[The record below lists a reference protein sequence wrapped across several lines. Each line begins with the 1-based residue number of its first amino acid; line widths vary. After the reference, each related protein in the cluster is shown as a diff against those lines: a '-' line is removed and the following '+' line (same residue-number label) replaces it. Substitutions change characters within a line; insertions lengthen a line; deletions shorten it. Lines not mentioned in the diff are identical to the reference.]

1 MKRIFLSLTLVV
13 VAGSAVTF
21 GATKAFFS
29 DTETST
35 ANVLTAGA
43 IDLLVDN
50 ESYYNGVFNKDTSW
64 SKKDLKEGDRFFDF
78 DDLKPSDYG
87 EDTISIHVDNNDA
100 FMCAD
105 VTLTSNHEN
114 NQTEPETLVD
124 TTTGENEG
132 ELADLVN
139 FIWWADDGDNVL
151 EDDEKVISGPEAI
164 GGLSLNESYP
174 ITLAD
179 TSSNIWNENS
189 IGGPVTGNQTYYIG
203 KAWCFGEMGTNPLKQ
218 DGSSVNRAPDKDNNG
233 DEEIGTPED
242 GGVTCSGKLLGN
254 ESQTDSLTADIN
266 FEAVQARHNKDFKCQ
281 REPVFTQCTNPTQSY
296 ATKVIASSQGVR
308 KNGTPVDVSRSNP
321 SYALGAPQSLGT
333 PFDNPV
339 VPNSFYSL
347 GFGLAQNATS
357 GGSIVV
363 EFGNGYIVDGSGN
376 DIRAWE
382 VTGGSSY
389 PVEKIKIEVSQ
400 DGTNWFLVA
409 SSLDRDT
416 EADLAL
422 SGLTW
427 AKYVRITDVSPRG
440 LFEDTADGYDLD
452 AVSALNCGILED

>member
-203 KAWCFGEMGTNPLKQ
+203 KAWCFGEMVTKPLVQ
-218 DGSSVNRAPDKDNNG
+218 DNSSDNRAPDKDNNG
-233 DEEIGTPED
+233 DEKIGTPED
-242 GGVTCSGKLLGN
+242 GGVTCDGSKLGN
-254 ESQTDSLTADIN
+254 ESQTDSLTADIA
-266 FEAVQARHNKDFKCQ
+266 FRAVQARHNSEFRCVKP
-281 REPVFTQCTNPTQSY
+281 PVFTACTNPTQSY
-296 ATKVIASSQGVR
+296 ATKVVSATQGVK
-308 KNGTPVDVSRSNP
+308 KNGTSVDAARSNP
-321 SYALGAPQSLGT
+321 AFALGAPQSLGT

-339 VPNSFYSL
+339 INNSFYSL

-357 GGSIVV
+357 GGQIVV
-363 EFGNGYIVDGSGN
+363 EFGNGYIVDGTGN

-416 EADLAL
+416 EADLSA

-427 AKYVRITDVSPRG
+427 AKYARITDVSPRG
-440 LFEDTADGYDLD
+440 PFEATADGYDLD
-452 AVSALNCGILED
+452 AVSALNCGVLQD